1 MGLSDTS
8 TPAEQAVLGPENAQ
22 NVQFGDRERNA
33 TAVLGPE
40 NAQNVQFGDRERGGW
55 GTLRGGGKVGA
66 TVGSMALD
74 PQHLSDEVQAF
85 LAEKHLATLT
95 TVRPDGSPHVVP
107 VGFHWDPSA
116 GLVRIITFA
125 SSTKVRNIAAGNPRA
140 AVSQV
145 DHGRWITL
153 EGSARVSNDPADV
166 AKAVEGYASRYRQP
180 SERSDRVAIEIVVD
194 RVLGRA

>member
-1 MGLSDTS
+1 MG
-8 TPAEQAVLGPENAQ
+8 V
-22 NVQFGDRERNA
+22 
-33 TAVLGPE
+33 
-40 NAQNVQFGDRERGGW
+40 
-55 GTLRGGGKVGA
+55 GGGEREPRA
-66 TVGSMALD
+66 TVGTMALN

-85 LAEKHLATLT
+85 LAEKHLGTLT
-95 TVRPDGSPHVVP
+95 TLRPDGSPHVVP
-107 VGFHWDPSA
+107 VGFFWDVAA

-125 SSTKVRNIAAGNPRA
+125 SSTKVRNIEAGNCRA

-153 EGSARVSNDPADV
+153 EGSARVSGLPADV
-166 AKAVEGYASRYRQP
+166 AKAVAGYASRYRQP